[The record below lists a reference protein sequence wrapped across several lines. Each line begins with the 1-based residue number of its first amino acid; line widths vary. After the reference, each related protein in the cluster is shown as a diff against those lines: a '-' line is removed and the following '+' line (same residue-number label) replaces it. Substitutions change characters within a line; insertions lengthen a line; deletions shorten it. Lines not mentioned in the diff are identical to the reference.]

1 VKEPPDLHELVG
13 DDLPADEL
21 ERLRHADALL
31 RSVPAPP
38 HEVPQSL
45 TQAVARVPE
54 AAARRSRP
62 RRRFAVAL
70 AFAAVVAALAFGIG
84 RWAGDNGFDTAYRV
98 TMEPTAAAPNASA
111 VIDVGPRDAQSGN
124 FEMQLDVSGLPPLE
138 GDDYYALWL
147 GRDGKWGA
155 TCGYFSVGEGE
166 TTVRMTASYDVR
178 DFDSWV
184 ISAAPRDGKAAP
196 LLVADIPAS

>member
-1 VKEPPDLHELVG
+1 MKEPPDLRELVG
-13 DDLPADEL
+13 DDLPAGEL

-31 RSVPAPP
+31 RSVPPPP

-54 AAARRSRP
+54 AARP
-62 RRRFAVAL
+62 RPRHRVALAL
-70 AFAAVVAALAFGIG
+70 AFAAIVAALAFGIG
-84 RWAGDNGFDTAYRV
+84 HWAVGDGFDTAYRV
-98 TMEPTAAAPNASA
+98 AMQPTAAAPNASA
-111 VIDVGPRDAQSGN
+111 VIDVGPRDEQSGN

-147 GRDGKWGA
+147 GRDGKWAA

-166 TTVRMTASYDVR
+166 TSVRMTASYDVR
-178 DFDSWV
+178 DYDSWV
-184 ISAAPRDGKAAP
+184 ISAAPHDGEAAP

>member
-13 DDLPADEL
+13 DDLPAGEL

-54 AAARRSRP
+54 AARRPRP

-70 AFAAVVAALAFGIG
+70 AFAAAVAALAFGIG
-84 RWAGDNGFDTAYRV
+84 RWAGDDGFDTAYRV
-98 TMEPTAAAPNASA
+98 TMTPTAAAPDASA
-111 VIDVGPRDAQSGN
+111 VIDVGPRDQQSGN
-124 FEMQLDVSGLPPLE
+124 FEMRLDVSGLPPLE

-147 GRDGKWGA
+147 GRDGKWRA
-155 TCGYFSVGEGE
+155 TCGYFSVGEGA

-184 ISAAPRDGKAAP
+184 ISAAPREGEAAP

>member
-1 VKEPPDLHELVG
+1 VKEPPDLRELVG
-13 DDLPADEL
+13 DDLPAGEL
-21 ERLRHADALL
+21 ERVRRADALL
-31 RSVPAPP
+31 RRVPAPP

-54 AAARRSRP
+54 ATRPLARRRVA
-62 RRRFAVAL
+62 FAL
-70 AFAAVVAALAFGIG
+70 ALAAALAALAFGIG
-84 RWAGDNGFDTAYRV
+84 RWAGDDGFDAAYRV

-111 VIDVGPRDAQSGN
+111 VIDVGPRDEQSGN

-147 GRDGKWGA
+147 GRDGRWEA

-166 TTVRMTASYDVR
+166 TSVRMTASYDVR

-184 ISAAPRDGKAAP
+184 ISAGPRDGEPPP

>member
-1 VKEPPDLHELVG
+1 VKEPPDLSELVG
-13 DDLPADEL
+13 DDLPAGDL
-21 ERLRHADALL
+21 ERVRHADALL
-31 RSVPAPP
+31 RRVPGPP

-54 AAARRSRP
+54 AAHPLARRRVA
-62 RRRFAVAL
+62 FAL
-70 AFAAVVAALAFGIG
+70 ALAAALAALAFGIG
-84 RWAGDNGFDTAYRV
+84 HWAGGNSFDSAYQV
-98 TMEPTAAAPNASA
+98 TMQPTAAAPDASA
-111 VIDVGPRDAQSGN
+111 TIDVGHRDEQSGN

-147 GRDGKWGA
+147 GRDGKWEA
-155 TCGYFSVGEGE
+155 TCGYFSVGEGR

-184 ISAAPRDGKAAP
+184 ISAAPRDGDAAP